1 MPRVSRAE
9 AQSHRQQITEASA
22 RLFKERGINGV
33 SVADL
38 MGAAGLTHGGFYGHF
53 ESKDALAGVAVAHAF
68 EQSAERWRKRIASQ
82 PDDAAGRALIVD
94 RFLSAPSLKE
104 VGLGCPSVSL
114 AADVAREPA
123 TAPIRMAYGDGL
135 EALVA
140 ILSGVEDGPDAA
152 AQRRAALADYATM
165 AGALM
170 LARATEGTP
179 LSAEFLAAARERLLR
194 APPPAS
200 ARATAPA
207 PAPARERAPEQ
218 PRERAGAR
226 KTRKA

>member
-9 AQSHRQQITEASA
+9 AQNHRQQITEASA
-22 RLFKERGINGV
+22 RLFKERGVNGV

-53 ESKDALAGVAVAHAF
+53 ESKDALAGIAVAHAF

-82 PDDAAGRALIVD
+82 PNEAAGRALIVD
-94 RFLSAPSLKE
+94 RFLSAPSLRE

-123 TAPIRMAYGDGL
+123 TAPIRQAYGEGL

-140 ILSGVEDGPDAA
+140 ILSAVEDGPDAA

-179 LSAEFLAAARERLLR
+179 LSTELLAAARERLLR
-194 APPPAS
+194 APAPAGD
-200 ARATAPA
+200 RATAPT
-207 PAPARERAPEQ
+207 PAP
-218 PRERAGAR
+218 AR

>member
-9 AQSHRQQITEASA
+9 AESHRQQITEASA
-22 RLFKERGINGV
+22 RLFKERGLNGV

-68 EQSAERWRKRIASQ
+68 EQSAERWQRRIGSK
-82 PDDAAGRALIVD
+82 PDAAAGRAAIVD
-94 RFLSAPSLKE
+94 KFLTPQSLKE

-123 TAPIRMAYGDGL
+123 AAPIRSAYMGGL
-135 EALVA
+135 ESLVQ
-140 ILSGVEDGPDAA
+140 ILAGVEDGPDAA
-152 AQRRAALADYATM
+152 ARRQVALADYATM

-170 LARATEGTP
+170 LARATEGAP
-179 LSAEFLAAARERLLR
+179 LSAEFLAAARARLL
-194 APPPAS
+194 
-200 ARATAPA
+200 PA
-207 PAPARERAPEQ
+207 PAPAKAQAAAPTRA
-218 PRERAGAR
+218 RAR
-226 KTRKA
+226 RTSKED

>member
-9 AQSHRQQITEASA
+9 AESHRQQITEASA

-94 RFLSAPSLKE
+94 KFLSAPSLKE

-114 AADVAREPA
+114 ASDVAREPA
-123 TAPIRMAYGDGL
+123 AAPIRTAYRDGL
-135 EALVA
+135 EALVD
-140 ILSGVEDGPDAA
+140 ILSRVEDGPDAA
-152 AQRRAALADYATM
+152 AQRSAAVADYATM

-194 APPPAS
+194 APAI

-207 PAPARERAPEQ
+207 PAPARERAP
-218 PRERAGAR
+218 AR

>member
-53 ESKDALAGVAVAHAF
+53 ESKDALAGVAVTHAF
-68 EQSAERWRKRIASQ
+68 AQSAERWRKRIASQ

-123 TAPIRMAYGDGL
+123 TAPIRLAYGDGL

-140 ILSGVEDGPDAA
+140 ILSAVEDGPDAA
-152 AQRRAALADYATM
+152 ARRRAAIADYATM

-170 LARATEGTP
+170 LARATDGSP
-179 LSAEFLAAARERLLR
+179 LAAEFLAAARERLLR
-194 APPPAS
+194 EPTPAS
-200 ARATAPA
+200 DRATAPA
-207 PAPARERAPEQ
+207 PAPARERAPT
-218 PRERAGAR
+218 R